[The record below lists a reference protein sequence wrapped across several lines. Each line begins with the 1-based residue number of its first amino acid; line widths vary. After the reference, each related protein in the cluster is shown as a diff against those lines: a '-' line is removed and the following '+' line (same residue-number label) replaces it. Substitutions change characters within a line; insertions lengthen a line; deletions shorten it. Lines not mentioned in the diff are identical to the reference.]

1 MSEWM
6 GSVPKRWNVVK
17 IKRCISHF
25 QYGISDP
32 IDGIGRFKVITM
44 GEVRSGKVHIP
55 AYGNLNNIYQ
65 DFILNYGDI
74 LYNRTNSLS
83 LLGKVGVF
91 TGDKKDNITFS
102 SYLVR
107 LVFNTNNNCFYFNYQ
122 LNCINFLSYIQSN
135 AYVSI
140 NQSNLNPNRYKE
152 FYIVQPPLSE
162 QQAIANFLDKKS
174 KQIDSYIKQKQKM
187 LGLLENQKTA
197 IINNEIPGDFEL
209 RKLKD
214 ITLKIGSGSTPL
226 GGEKVYTDSGVILL
240 RSQNIGWGYILTDNL
255 VYISD
260 EIDSQM
266 SKTRVMAGDILLNIT
281 GFSMGRCC
289 IVPDG
294 FPQANFSQNI
304 CIIRPNPRYI
314 SPEYLIKVFLSE
326 FIQSQIKLHSK
337 GATRK
342 GLDFERVGNFLV
354 PVPVE
359 AMKKPQIK
367 YMKLGDLVKLKT
379 TLVTPDTHN
388 FSKQFYIGVENIE
401 SNTGKF
407 LLGTTNTDSI
417 PVSPKYLFSPGDIL
431 ISKIRP
437 YLNKVMLADFK
448 GICSA
453 DIYVL
458 EIDKTKACVNYIL
471 SLLKSEFFLRY
482 ACINSMRAVIP
493 KINSKVLLDLHVPCF
508 RVSKQQA
515 IANFLDTKTSNI
527 NNYLKSKSSELT
539 NLVDSKTHTY
549 NSINNDYK
557 TTRLKYVATIIPGKS
572 LSNKPVLNNPQQVN
586 VVSFKKVLDDN
597 IVTSGLQSGNVSS
610 NFLVKNKL
618 EYNDVLITGEGDYHL
633 LGRSGLFKN
642 KANNYV
648 AGAGVYVIR
657 VNQALIDPDFLS
669 IYIRTTTCKNYFSTH
684 NLAAYYPPHIS
695 LTDLKNLPVPLMPL
709 PDQKQI
715 AATVKSK
722 ISKINS
728 CINLVQSQ
736 IELMEEYRK
745 SLIFEAVTGKLA
757 I

>member
-1 MSEWM
+1 MSSDRWSLKRVKDIARINYGRELSDNVSGNIPVY
-6 GSVPKRWNVVK
+6 GSGGVFRYTHTPNTSSPVLVIGRKGLVGSLYYLYEPCYCIDTVFFIDRAVTDES
-17 IKRCISHF
+17 IKWLYYCFYILDLSLKPIGSGPP
-25 QYGISDP
+25 GIS
-32 IDGIGRFKVITM
+32 R
-44 GEVRSGKVHIP
+44 ES
-55 AYGNLNNIYQ
+55 IY
-65 DFILNYGDI
+65 LKY
-74 LYNRTNSLS
+74 
-83 LLGKVGVF
+83 LL
-91 TGDKKDNITFS
+91 I
-102 SYLVR
+102 
-107 LVFNTNNNCFYFNYQ
+107 
-122 LNCINFLSYIQSN
+122 
-135 AYVSI
+135 
-140 NQSNLNPNRYKE
+140 
-152 FYIVQPPLSE
+152 PPLSK

-174 KQIDSYIKQKQKM
+174 KQIDSYIKQKQQM

-197 IINNEIPGDFEL
+197 IINNEIPGNFEL

-240 RSQNIGWGYILTDNL
+240 RSQNIGWGNIITDNL

-281 GFSMGRCC
+281 GIPSIGRCC
-289 IVPDG
+289 IVPQG
-294 FPQANFSQNI
+294 FPRANVNQHV
-304 CIIRPNPRYI
+304 CIIRPDPRYI
-314 SPEYLIKVFLSE
+314 SPKYLIKVFLSE
-326 FIQSQIKLHSK
+326 YIQSQTKLHST
-337 GATRK
+337 GATRE

-359 AMKKPQIK
+359 AMEKPQIK

-401 SNTGKF
+401 SNTGRF
-407 LLGTTNTDSI
+407 LLDTTNTDSI

-458 EIDKTKACVNYIL
+458 EIDKTKACVDYIL

-493 KINSKVLLDLHVPCF
+493 KINSKVLLDLQVPCF
-508 RVSKQQA
+508 KISKQQA
-515 IANFLDTKTSNI
+515 IANFLDTKTSSI

-539 NLVDSKTHTY
+539 SLLDSKTHLY
-549 NSINNDYK
+549 NYINNDYK
-557 TTRLKYVATIIPGKS
+557 TTRLKYVANVIPGKS

-586 VVSFKKVLDDN
+586 VVSFKYVLDDN
-597 IVTSGLQSGNVSS
+597 IITSGLQSGNVSS
-610 NFLVKNKL
+610 DFLAKNRL

-633 LGRSGLFKN
+633 LGRSGLFKD
-642 KANNYV
+642 KANSYV
-648 AGAGVYVIR
+648 AGCGVYVIR
-657 VNQALIDPDFLS
+657 VNQALIDPEFLS

-684 NLAAYYPPHIS
+684 NLASHYPPQIS
-695 LTDLKNLPVPLMPL
+695 LTDLKNLPVPLIPL

-736 IELMEEYRK
+736 IKLMEEYRK
-745 SLIFEAVTGKLA
+745 SLIFEAVTGKLD

>member
-1 MSEWM
+1 MS
-6 GSVPKRWNVVK
+6 SDRWVV
-17 IKRCISHF
+17 R
-25 QYGISDP
+25 
-32 IDGIGRFKVITM
+32 R
-44 GEVRSGKVHIP
+44 
-55 AYGNLNNIYQ
+55 
-65 DFILNYGDI
+65 
-74 LYNRTNSLS
+74 
-83 LLGKVGVF
+83 
-91 TGDKKDNITFS
+91 
-102 SYLVR
+102 
-107 LVFNTNNNCFYFNYQ
+107 
-122 LNCINFLSYIQSN
+122 
-135 AYVSI
+135 
-140 NQSNLNPNRYKE
+140 
-152 FYIVQPPLSE
+152 
-162 QQAIANFLDKKS
+162 
-174 KQIDSYIKQKQKM
+174 
-187 LGLLENQKTA
+187 
-197 IINNEIPGDFEL
+197 
-209 RKLKD
+209 LKD

-240 RSQNIGWGYILTDNL
+240 RSQSIGWGDIILYKL
-255 VYISD
+255 AYISD

-266 SKTRVMAGDILLNIT
+266 SKTRVMAGDIFLNIT
-281 GFSMGRCC
+281 GIPSIGRCC
-289 IVPDG
+289 IVPQG
-294 FPQANFSQNI
+294 FPRANVNQHV
-304 CIIRPNPRYI
+304 CIIRPDPSYI

-326 FIQSQIKLHSK
+326 YIQSQIKLHST

-354 PVPVE
+354 PVPAE

-388 FSKQFYIGVENIE
+388 FSRQFYIGVENIE
-401 SNTGKF
+401 SNTGRC
-407 LLGTTNTDSI
+407 LLGSNNTDFM
-417 PVSPKYLFSPGDIL
+417 PVSPKYLFNPGDIL
-431 ISKIRP
+431 LSKIRP

-515 IANFLDTKTSNI
+515 IANFLDTKTSSI
-527 NNYLKSKSSELT
+527 NTYLKFKSSKLT
-539 NLVDSKTHTY
+539 NLVDAKTHAY
-549 NSINNDYK
+549 NSIKNDYK
-557 TTRLKYVATIIPGKS
+557 TTRLKYIATVIPGKS
-572 LSNKPVLNNPQQVN
+572 LSNKPVLTNFQQVN
-586 VVSFKKVLDDN
+586 VVSFKHVLDDN
-597 IVTSGLQSGNVSS
+597 IATSGLQSGNVSS
-610 NFLVKNKL
+610 DFLVKNKL

-633 LGRSGLFKN
+633 LGRSGLFKD

-657 VNQALIDPDFLS
+657 VNQDLVDPEFLS
-669 IYIRTTTCKNYFSTH
+669 VYIRTATCKNYFSTH
-684 NLAAYYPPHIS
+684 NLAAHYPPRIS
-695 LTDLKNLPVPLMPL
+695 LTDLKNLPVPLIPL

-715 AATVKSK
+715 AASIKSK
-722 ISKINS
+722 ISKISS

-745 SLIFEAVTGKLA
+745 SLIFEAITGKLD

>member
-1 MSEWM
+1 MLAARSCLEKYWSGVMTEWM

-152 FYIVQPPLSE
+152 FYIVQPPLSK
-162 QQAIANFLDKKS
+162 QQAIANFLDKKL

-187 LGLLENQKTA
+187 LGLLENQKTVL
-197 IINNEIPGDFEL
+197 INNEVPGDFEL

-240 RSQNIGWGYILTDNL
+240 RSQNIGWGDIILDKL

-281 GFSMGRCC
+281 GIPSIGRCC
-289 IVPDG
+289 IVPQG
-294 FPQANFSQNI
+294 FPRANVNQHV

-326 FIQSQIKLHSK
+326 YIQSQIKLHST

-342 GLDFERVGNFLV
+342 GLDFEKVGNFLV
-354 PVPVE
+354 PV
-359 AMKKPQIK
+359 
-367 YMKLGDLVKLKT
+367 
-379 TLVTPDTHN
+379 
-388 FSKQFYIGVENIE
+388 
-401 SNTGKF
+401 
-407 LLGTTNTDSI
+407 
-417 PVSPKYLFSPGDIL
+417 
-431 ISKIRP
+431 
-437 YLNKVMLADFK
+437 LN
-448 GICSA
+448 
-453 DIYVL
+453 
-458 EIDKTKACVNYIL
+458 
-471 SLLKSEFFLRY
+471 
-482 ACINSMRAVIP
+482 
-493 KINSKVLLDLHVPCF
+493 LDQ
-508 RVSKQQA
+508 QQA
-515 IANFLDTKTSNI
+515 IANFLDTKTSSI
-527 NNYLKSKSSELT
+527 NNYLKFKSSKLT
-539 NLVDSKTHTY
+539 NLVDAKTHIY
-549 NSINNDYK
+549 NFIKNDYK
-557 TTRLKYVATIIPGKS
+557 TTRLKYIATVIPGKS
-572 LSNKPVLNNPQQVN
+572 LSNKPVLTNSQQVN
-586 VVSFKKVLDDN
+586 VVSFKHVLDDN
-597 IVTSGLQSGNVSS
+597 IATSDLQSRNVSS
-610 NFLVKNKL
+610 DFLVKNKL
-618 EYNDVLITGEGDYHL
+618 KYNDVLITGEGDYHL
-633 LGRSGLFKN
+633 LGRSGLFKD

-657 VNQALIDPDFLS
+657 VNQALIDPEFLS
-669 IYIRTTTCKNYFSTH
+669 IYIRTATCKNYFSNH
-684 NLAAYYPPHIS
+684 NLAAHYPPIVS
-695 LTDLKNLPVPLMPL
+695 LTDLKNLPVPLIPL

-736 IELMEEYRK
+736 IKLMEEYHK
-745 SLIFEAVTGKLA
+745 SLIFEAVTGKLD